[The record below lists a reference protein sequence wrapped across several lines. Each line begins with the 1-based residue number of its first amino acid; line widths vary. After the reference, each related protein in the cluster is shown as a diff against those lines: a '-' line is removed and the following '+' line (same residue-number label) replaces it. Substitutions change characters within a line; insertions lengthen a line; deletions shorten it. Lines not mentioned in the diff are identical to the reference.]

1 MSIFDDNYTS
11 TTVPAQILDLP
22 IKDNLIY
29 VDVLNAG
36 RKVGLTLDEQAAE
49 DEGLVK
55 NHCTWRVLLDSPS
68 GLTTQLQ
75 FGFNLK
81 KTQSVASDVAQYG
94 GSSRWGGSSIGDR
107 DINSDEVGVHSDVKS
122 VLEKPATI
130 DIGSLWAQATQLSI
144 TDDSSAQRIA
154 PSILSSTG
162 SAINQPTEDMVCV
175 EQPRKH
181 LYDLLPW
188 KYSRPTVS
196 ANLSDEDIEDPSVPL
211 TRGLKTTVSWI
222 DRAWWPKDYVHFEH
236 EKLLFNQPANN

>member
-49 DEGLVK
+49 DKGLVK
-55 NHCTWRVLLDSPS
+55 NHWTWRVLLDSPS

-81 KTQSVASDVAQYG
+81 KTQSVASDVAQCG

-130 DIGSLWAQATQLSI
+130 DIGSLWAQATQLGI

-162 SAINQPTEDMVCV
+162 SAINQPTEGAPALGSLVIKARSRTGPSLRAYFTRSFTLAANTTFGQLLEAMTT
-175 EQPRKH
+175 RKME
-181 LYDLLPW
+181 PFMFR
-188 KYSRPTVS
+188 K
-196 ANLSDEDIEDPSVPL
+196 
-211 TRGLKTTVSWI
+211 I
-222 DRAWWPKDYVHFEH
+222 DTAYLGCRDGMCTHF
-236 EKLLFNQPANN
+236 P